1 MIEKGTNLTHFLTQ
15 QEAEKSLSKLIL
27 KLADV
32 SIKIAALTV
41 KGALTDITN
50 KLTSWNVQGETQIQL
65 DVIANQ
71 IFKEELTKCNLVA
84 GLASEEME
92 DVCNLR
98 QAEYLVLFDPVDG
111 SSNVEINVTV
121 GSIFSVLKAPEG
133 RVPVAADY
141 LQAGQ
146 QQVAAG
152 YTLYGPATMMV
163 ITIGKGTYGF
173 TLDLDTKSFVLT
185 HPNMRVA
192 DMTSEYAIN
201 ASNERYWSL
210 PLKRYI
216 SECNAGESGERKR
229 NFNMRWVASLVV
241 EVHRILLRG
250 GIYLYPRDSRMPL
263 RAGRLRLM
271 YELNP
276 MSFLVEQAGG
286 KSSTGVMRVMD
297 IIPTQVHERAPILI
311 GTAQEVNLIEQYT
324 KAYNSLDAYNEVHH
338 DL

>member
-1 MIEKGTNLTHFLTQ
+1 MINKGTNLANFLTQ
-15 QEAEKSLSKLIL
+15 HEAEKSLSTLLL
-27 KLADV
+27 KLADI

-50 KLTSWNVQGETQIQL
+50 KLTSQNIQGETQIQL
-65 DVIANQ
+65 DVIAND
-71 IFKEELTKCNLVA
+71 IFKEELTNCDLVA
-84 GLASEEME
+84 GFVSEEMD

-111 SSNVEINVTV
+111 STNVEINVTV

-133 RVPVAADY
+133 RVPDAADY
-141 LQAGQ
+141 LQAGSQ
-146 QQVAAG
+146 QMAAG
-152 YTLYGPATMMV
+152 YTLYGPAIMMV

-173 TLDLDTKSFVLT
+173 TLDLDAKSFVLT

-192 DMTSEYAIN
+192 EITSEYAIN
-201 ASNERYWSL
+201 ASNERFWEP
-210 PLKRYI
+210 PLERYI
-216 SECNAGESGERKR
+216 SECNAGESGTRKR

-250 GIYLYPRDSRMPL
+250 GIYLYPRDSKIPL
-263 RAGRLRLM
+263 KAGRLRLM

-286 KSSTGVMRVMD
+286 KSSTGEMRVMD
-297 IIPTQVHERAPILI
+297 IMPTQVHERASIMI
-311 GTAQEVNLIEQYT
+311 GTPQEVILLEQYT
-324 KAYNSLDAYNEVHH
+324 KAFNSSDAE
-338 DL
+338 

>member
-1 MIEKGTNLTHFLTQ
+1 MIKKGTNLTHFLIH
-15 QEAEKSLSKLIL
+15 QEAKKSLSTLLL
-27 KLADV
+27 KLADI
-32 SIKIAALTV
+32 SIKISALTV

-50 KLTSWNVQGETQIQL
+50 KLTSQNVQGETQIQL
-65 DVIANQ
+65 DVSAND
-71 IFKEELTKCNLVA
+71 IFKEELTQCDLVA
-84 GLASEEME
+84 GLASEEMD

-121 GSIFSVLKAPEG
+121 GSIFSVLKAPES
-133 RVPVAADY
+133 RVPVVADY

-146 QQVAAG
+146 HQVAAG

-163 ITIGKGTYGF
+163 ITIGKGTHGF

-192 DMTSEYAIN
+192 EITSEYAIN
-201 ASNERYWSL
+201 ASNERFWEP
-210 PLKRYI
+210 PLKLYI

-263 RAGRLRLM
+263 NAGRLRLM

-286 KSSTGVMRVMD
+286 KSSNGVVRVMD

-311 GTAQEVNLIEQYT
+311 GTTQEVTLMEQYT
-324 KAYNSLDAYNEVHH
+324 KTYNSSDA
-338 DL
+338 